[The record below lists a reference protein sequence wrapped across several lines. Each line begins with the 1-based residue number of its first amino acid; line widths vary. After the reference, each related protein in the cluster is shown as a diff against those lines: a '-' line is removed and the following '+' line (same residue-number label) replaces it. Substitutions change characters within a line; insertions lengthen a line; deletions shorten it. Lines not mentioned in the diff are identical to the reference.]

1 MIIGAATAIGAIASC
16 APPPLGAGRDD
27 DGQKM
32 AKPVMKVYG

>member
-1 MIIGAATAIGAIASC
+1 MRALASSRG
-16 APPPLGAGRDD
+16 LLTIDTIDDD